1 MTLFLETTTMM
12 PKISMMTIPTPMKPA
27 NCTGNNMSDI
37 HYFPTDL
44 LNEQINNKLIQV
56 GLFLGLTWVRTIL
69 MARSFSEK
77 PA

>member
-44 LNEQINNKLIQV
+44 LN
-56 GLFLGLTWVRTIL
+56 
-69 MARSFSEK
+69 
-77 PA
+77 